1 MRQELSS
8 QTEQL
13 LAAFNKSIAETSAPE
28 LPAIIGELEQLK
40 AAAWARLLAAASMQE
55 APPRPSAGLLS
66 IPQVAERLN
75 VTKSRLYE
83 LARQH
88 DGLPTVR
95 IGKYLRVSPPA
106 LEAWLAR
113 QPKKGL
119 DIELCQWHNTARD
132 RPGTPKAAQGARPHS
147 NGTRRAARRPL
158 EHGRE
163 VGAGRTE
170 NLAASCSSGDVVE
183 PANAEEG

>member
-1 MRQELSS
+1 MTQGLPP
-8 QTEQL
+8 TVEQAV
-13 LAAFNKSIAETSAPE
+13 LAFEHGIAEASGAE
-28 LPAIIGELEQLK
+28 LPTLIGELEQLK
-40 AAAWARLLAAASMQE
+40 AAAWVQLLAAASMRE
-55 APPRPSAGLLS
+55 APPRSDAGLLS

-75 VTKSRLYE
+75 VTKSRLYD
-83 LARQH
+83 LARQR

-119 DIELCQWHNTARD
+119 DVELCQWHNTARD

-158 EHGRE
+158 EHGRA

>member
-1 MRQELSS
+1 MVSS
-8 QTEQL
+8 DWKYASLFASLERGL
-13 LAAFNKSIAETSAPE
+13 VNAEPTDC
-28 LPAIIGELEQLK
+28 PAIIGTLECLK
-40 AAAWARLLAAASMQE
+40 ATLMARMLSQQGRLDKE
-55 APPRPSAGLLS
+55 PEPNEPLLS
-66 IPQVAERLN
+66 IPEVAERLN
-75 VTKSRLYE
+75 IPKSRVYE
-83 LARQH
+83 LARQGN
-88 DGLPTVR
+88 GLPTMR
-95 IGKYLRVSPPA
+95 IGKYLRISPPA

-158 EHGRE
+158 EHGRA
-163 VGAGRTE
+163 VGAGRTA